1 MCGNLVQEYR
11 IWFKEILEIL
21 QALCEDVVPAG
32 RLDQEVYR
40 QTKELYRTI
49 KQGESEDIYTELSQY
64 ASDGKIL
71 LEPVKEA
78 LKTVK
83 RDNIAEETIIYL
95 RRKYAN
101 AILTS
106 LQMLA
111 NFACVAEAYL
121 EEVDEISVEAG
132 KYFEIDTT
140 DEVKRIRSG
149 VAVQRKWIV
158 TVKTEGGVT
167 NASGM
172 KTYRFRTESSQ
183 NWKNSVAG

>member
-21 QALCEDVVPAG
+21 QTLCEDVVPAG
-32 RLDQEVYR
+32 RLDQEVYW

-49 KQGESEDIYTELSQY
+49 KQGELEDIYTELSQY

-95 RRKYAN
+95 RRKYAR

-106 LQMLA
+106 LQMLV
-111 NFACVAEAYL
+111 NFAYLADAYL
-121 EEVDEISVEAG
+121 RDADEIGIEAS

-149 VAVQRKWIV
+149 VVVQRKQIV
-158 TVKTEGGVT
+158 AVKTEGCDT
-167 NASGM
+167 NQSGT
-172 KTYRFRTESSQ
+172 KTYRFHTESSQ